1 MRTTRETIGRD
12 RYVTGWQ
19 LVRRPVDPPK
29 WQPPAQP
36 CGAWLPVKPLDTL
49 PPRDGNPLS
58 SHTQHVWLVRRNGT
72 QTEGF
77 WCDWLG
83 WQARI
88 GAGFLDFDDADTAEF
103 IGWRGMR

>member
-1 MRTTRETIGRD
+1 MTETIGKTTYTRE
-12 RYVTGWQ
+12 RRTV
-19 LVRRPVDPPK
+19 LVAQHR
-29 WQPPAQP
+29 WTAPAMP
-36 CGAWLPVKPLDTL
+36 CGAWLPVQSLDTT

-83 WQARI
+83 WQVRI

-103 IGWRGMR
+103 IGWRGMA